1 MKHQSKEIR
10 KIAEHKDLGRAVW
23 IKLDET
29 AEIYELFA
37 SESGDDYIGCADTVN
52 EARAV
57 ARDWFYEL
65 QCY

>member
-1 MKHQSKEIR
+1 MKRQSKEIW
-10 KIAEHKDLGRAVW
+10 KLAEHKDLDRAVW
-23 IKLDET
+23 IKWDES

-37 SESGDDYIGCADTVN
+37 SENGDDYIGCAETVG